1 MADGADM
8 YGSEAISTTCTEYYG
23 IDDVQYGLRSTPH
36 GIQEQLRRGE
46 RGERRE
52 GGGGGGI
59 LLTD

>member
-8 YGSEAISTTCTEYYG
+8 YGSEAISTTCTEHYG
-23 IDDVQYGLRSTPH
+23 INDVQYGLRSTPH

-46 RGERRE
+46 RGERVVVV
-52 GGGGGGI
+52 GGI